1 MNSYEECQE
10 LKNIR
15 YKTMLQ
21 SSNNNK
27 LIVSELTKDLSNANL
42 LLDNECNNNKKET
55 WNKLDKS
62 IKMDK
67 INEYILSLTSKY
79 KLNKLEIKNLREY
92 LSSNLDKK
100 NLYKNKEVTY
110 IKESGKLENIHN
122 LHFNNSTRKFTL
134 RKNVQH
140 VSTAKALG
148 PTRKKNKSKSNKSKV
163 LNSPRSESPKSE
175 CS

>member
-27 LIVSELTKDLSNANL
+27 LLVSALTKDLSNANL

-67 INEYILSLTSKY
+67 IGNYIETISGNYNLSKDE
-79 KLNKLEIKNLREY
+79 KLLLKQY
-92 LSSNLDKK
+92 LSNQIDKK
-100 NLYKNKEVTY
+100 NLLKSKDVVYSKDKGT
-110 IKESGKLENIHN
+110 IDSIPTLQ
-122 LHFNNSTRKFTL
+122 FNNTTRKFSL
-134 RKNVQH
+134 KKSGQH
-140 VSTAKALG
+140 ISTVKALG
-148 PTRKKNKSKSNKSKV
+148 PTKKKNKSRSNKKLSTVKV
-163 LNSPRSESPKSE
+163 E
-175 CS
+175 

>member
-10 LKNIR
+10 LKNIK

-27 LIVSELTKDLSNANL
+27 LLVSALTNDLSNAKL

-67 INEYILSLTSKY
+67 IRNYIESISSNYNLTKDEKLSLKH
-79 KLNKLEIKNLREY
+79 Y
-92 LSSNLDKK
+92 LGNQIDKK
-100 NLYKNKEVTY
+100 NLLKNKDIVY
-110 IKESGKLENIHN
+110 SKDRGIIDNIPI
-122 LHFNNSTRKFTL
+122 LQFNNTTRKFSL
-134 RKNVQH
+134 KKSGQH
-140 VSTAKALG
+140 ISTVKALG
-148 PTRKKNKSKSNKSKV
+148 PTKNKNKSRSNKKLSTVKV
-163 LNSPRSESPKSE
+163 E
-175 CS
+175 

>member
-1 MNSYEECQE
+1 MSFDECQE
-10 LKNIR
+10 LKNIK
-15 YKTMLQ
+15 YKTMLLNGNKKLL
-21 SSNNNK
+21 SSITND
-27 LIVSELTKDLSNANL
+27 ISNIDL
-42 LLDNECNNNKKET
+42 LLDEENAQNKKES

-67 INEYILSLTSKY
+67 INDYIVSLTSKY

-148 PTRKKNKSKSNKSKV
+148 PTRKKNKSKSNRGKLS
-163 LNSPRSESPKSE
+163 NSPRSESPKSE

>member
-27 LIVSELTKDLSNANL
+27 LLVSTLTKDLSNANL

-62 IKMDK
+62 IRMDK
-67 INEYILSLTSKY
+67 IGNYIESISSNYNLTKDEKLSLKQ
-79 KLNKLEIKNLREY
+79 Y
-92 LSSNLDKK
+92 LSNQIDKK
-100 NLYKNKEVTY
+100 NLLKSKDVLYSKDKGMIDSIPT
-110 IKESGKLENIHN
+110 LQ
-122 LHFNNSTRKFTL
+122 FNNNTRKFSLKKTG
-134 RKNVQH
+134 QH
-140 VSTAKALG
+140 ISTVKALG
-148 PTRKKNKSKSNKSKV
+148 PTKKKNRSRSNKKLSTIKV
-163 LNSPRSESPKSE
+163 E
-175 CS
+175 

>member
-21 SSNNNK
+21 SSNNK
-27 LIVSELTKDLSNANL
+27 LLVTSLTKDLSNANL

-67 INEYILSLTSKY
+67 IGNYIESISSNFNLSKEEKLSLKQ
-79 KLNKLEIKNLREY
+79 Y
-92 LSSNLDKK
+92 LSNQID
-100 NLYKNKEVTY
+100 NY
-110 IKESGKLENIHN
+110 
-122 LHFNNSTRKFTL
+122 
-134 RKNVQH
+134 
-140 VSTAKALG
+140 
-148 PTRKKNKSKSNKSKV
+148 
-163 LNSPRSESPKSE
+163 
-175 CS
+175 

>member
-27 LIVSELTKDLSNANL
+27 LLVSTLTKDLSNANL

-67 INEYILSLTSKY
+67 IGNYIESISSNYNLTKDEKLSLKQ
-79 KLNKLEIKNLREY
+79 Y
-92 LSSNLDKK
+92 LSNQIDKK
-100 NLYKNKEVTY
+100 NLLKSKDVLYSKDKGMIDSIPT
-110 IKESGKLENIHN
+110 LQ
-122 LHFNNSTRKFTL
+122 FNNNTRKFSLKKTG
-134 RKNVQH
+134 QH
-140 VSTAKALG
+140 ISTVKALG
-148 PTRKKNKSKSNKSKV
+148 PTKKKNRSRSNKKLSTIKV
-163 LNSPRSESPKSE
+163 E
-175 CS
+175 

>member
-27 LIVSELTKDLSNANL
+27 LLVSALTKDLSNANL

-67 INEYILSLTSKY
+67 IGNYIETISGNYNLSKDE
-79 KLNKLEIKNLREY
+79 KL
-92 LSSNLDKK
+92 
-100 NLYKNKEVTY
+100 
-110 IKESGKLENIHN
+110 
-122 LHFNNSTRKFTL
+122 
-134 RKNVQH
+134 
-140 VSTAKALG
+140 
-148 PTRKKNKSKSNKSKV
+148 
-163 LNSPRSESPKSE
+163 
-175 CS
+175 

>member
-27 LIVSELTKDLSNANL
+27 LLVSALTKDLSNANL

-67 INEYILSLTSKY
+67 IGNYIESISFNYNLSKDEKHSLKQ
-79 KLNKLEIKNLREY
+79 Y
-92 LSSNLDKK
+92 LSNQIDKK
-100 NLYKNKEVTY
+100 NLLKNKDVIYLKDKGIIDSIPT
-110 IKESGKLENIHN
+110 LQ
-122 LHFNNSTRKFTL
+122 FNNTTRKFSLKKTG
-134 RKNVQH
+134 QH
-140 VSTAKALG
+140 ISTVKALG
-148 PTRKKNKSKSNKSKV
+148 PTKKKNKSRSNKKLSTVKV
-163 LNSPRSESPKSE
+163 E
-175 CS
+175 

>member
-27 LIVSELTKDLSNANL
+27 LLVSALTKDLSNANL
-42 LLDNECNNNKKET
+42 LLDNECDNNKKET

-67 INEYILSLTSKY
+67 IGNYIESISGNYNLSKDEKLSLKQ
-79 KLNKLEIKNLREY
+79 Y
-92 LSSNLDKK
+92 LSNQIDKK
-100 NLYKNKEVTY
+100 NLLKSKDVLYSKDKGMIDSIPT
-110 IKESGKLENIHN
+110 LQ
-122 LHFNNSTRKFTL
+122 FNNTTRKFSL
-134 RKNVQH
+134 KKSGQH
-140 VSTAKALG
+140 ISTVKALG
-148 PTRKKNKSKSNKSKV
+148 PTKKKNKSRSNKKLSTVKV
-163 LNSPRSESPKSE
+163 E
-175 CS
+175 